1 MRTTVVYRL
10 STILRG
16 FVVQISE
23 RRKAGAT
30 ELVFSKKVKL
40 SELGV
45 KKLTTKIRTDLKT
58 ACSEEGARIKMYD
71 HYDYLTLTVDLQDPV
86 NAFSRVEDWNKN
98 PMSAV
103 VENKSTSLRLGCF
116 DTETY
121 TNSIP
126 WSRQVTPSIL
136 RAGMGLSAAM
146 ALASKLDRS

>member
-58 ACSEEGARIKMYD
+58 ACSEEGAHIKMYD

-86 NAFSRVEDWNKN
+86 NAFSRLEDWKKN

-103 VENKSTSLRLGCF
+103 VENRTAVPLRSF
-116 DTETY
+116 DTEVY
-121 TNSIP
+121 TNQLEWP
-126 WSRQVTPSIL
+126 RQVTPSIL